1 MNLKS
6 TLILFFA
13 LISCSFIQKHNKVI
27 QINISHLLNA
37 RPITTLSYGKLV
49 SWTKG
54 IDEGGFGDGYL
65 TQSAASFNGDKD
77 AHALPDNAI
86 FGATAQHPEITLH
99 YKNDDSVNNQ
109 ARYVSGTGE
118 FVIRIPKK
126 QYSEIYLGLSS
137 AEGPSSLQFDLI
149 YTDGQEIKSYLLPD
163 YYNNISDQY
172 PDLSYVA
179 TDLAKWGKKDKMT
192 EKDHHNIHLLKLS
205 TDPGRKLTAIK
216 VKKAKGGYLI
226 FWSATGV
233 IRGYMCRFKMDK

>member
-1 MNLKS
+1 MNLKP

-13 LISCSFIQKHNKVI
+13 LINSSFIQKHNEVI
-27 QINISHLLNA
+27 QINVSHLLNA

-54 IDEGGFGDGYL
+54 IDGDGSGDGYL
-65 TQSAASFNGDKD
+65 TQSAALFNGDKE
-77 AHALPDNAI
+77 AHALPDNAV
-86 FGATAQHPEITLH
+86 FPANARHPEIILH
-99 YKNDDSVNNQ
+99 YKNNESVNNQ
-109 ARYVSGTGE
+109 ARYISGAGE
-118 FVIRIPKK
+118 FVIGIPRK
-126 QYSEIYLGLSS
+126 QYLEIYLGLSS

-149 YTDGQEIKSYLLPD
+149 YTDGQETKNYLLPD
-163 YYNNISDQY
+163 YYNNISDKY

-205 TDPGRKLTAIK
+205 TDPSRKLTAIK

-233 IRGYMCRFKMDK
+233 IKG